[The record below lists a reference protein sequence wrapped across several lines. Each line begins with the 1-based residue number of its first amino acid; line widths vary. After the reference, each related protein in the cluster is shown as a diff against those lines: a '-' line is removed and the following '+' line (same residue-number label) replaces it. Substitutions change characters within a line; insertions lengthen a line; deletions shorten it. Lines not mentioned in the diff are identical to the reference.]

1 MPLKYLNIFW
11 ASLQMPLINCKL
23 ELKLRWARF
32 CVFSAAGTAKAN
44 ASNDDNIIF
53 TIKDTKLHISVAA
66 ARDSQTSK
74 RLSKGSKR
82 SLYWTIGD
90 KKKYGK
96 RDFSS
101 S

>member
-1 MPLKYLNIFW
+1 
-11 ASLQMPLINCKL
+11 MPLINCKL

-32 CVFSAAGTAKAN
+32 CVFSVAGTDKAN
-44 ASNDDNIIF
+44 GSNDDNIIF

-66 ARDSQTSK
+66 ARDSQTLSK
-74 RLSKGSKR
+74 LLSKGSKR

-90 KKKYGK
+90 KKKYDK
-96 RDFSS
+96 QDFSS